1 MSQQYPSRIRYEY
14 EQDPETRLQYTH
26 GVWGASTARRNRN
39 QLLPRKRQD
48 AADIPNVSIAPDG
61 SFGHEIAPYNDEERT
76 ITRHIHSRVVM
87 NYHTARAMLEWLED
101 KVAALEAEEDGGAP
115 LSFDESGFQHQ

>member
-1 MSQQYPSRIRYEY
+1 MSTNR
-14 EQDPETRLQYTH
+14 TRKP
-26 GVWGASTARRNRN
+26 ASSIPTAYGGHQPARRNRN
-39 QLLPRKRQD
+39 QLLSRKRQD
-48 AADIPNVSIAPDG
+48 AAVLRTYHSPRR

-101 KVAALEAEEDGGAP
+101 KVAALEAEEDGSAP

>member
-1 MSQQYPSRIRYEY
+1 MSTNR
-14 EQDPETRLQYTH
+14 TRKPASSIPTAY
-26 GVWGASTARRNRN
+26 GGASTRKAKSKSASISKATRCRRT
-39 QLLPRKRQD
+39 
-48 AADIPNVSIAPDG
+48 PNVSIAPDG

-101 KVAALEAEEDGGAP
+101 KVAALEAEEDGSAP